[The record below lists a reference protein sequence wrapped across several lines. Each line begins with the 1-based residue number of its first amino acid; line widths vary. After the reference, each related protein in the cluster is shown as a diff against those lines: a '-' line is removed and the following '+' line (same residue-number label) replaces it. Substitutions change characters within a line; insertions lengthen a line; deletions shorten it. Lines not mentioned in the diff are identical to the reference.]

1 MMRITRWKKTQIIH
15 EVIQVALP
23 VMTMMMTVMKRQ
35 VLYIVMLQGKERVPI
50 HEFTTNFLSCIVVL
64 NKI

>member
-35 VLYIVMLQGKERVPI
+35 VLYSFAAG
-50 HEFTTNFLSCIVVL
+50 
-64 NKI
+64 